1 MTQSALPN
9 LRFYP
14 LLGTTEED
22 LNAFVEK
29 CMNYPIAVNN
39 FLVYMRIRY
48 DHETEWTYLLE
59 LLYFDLETWKLTWEN
74 DWDEGQQHVEYL
86 AVMPLDDT
94 EAFPPDERARVA
106 EYRGGTLDQLLKGVS
121 KNDNND

>member
-1 MTQSALPN
+1 MTQSVLPN

-22 LNAFVEK
+22 LNAFVK
-29 CMNYPIAVNN
+29 RCMDDPIDIDD
-39 FLVYMRIRY
+39 FIVYMRIRY
-48 DHETEWTYLLE
+48 DHETEWLYLLE
-59 LLYFDLETWKLTWEN
+59 PLFFDFDTWRPTWEN

-94 EAFPPDERARVA
+94 EALPSDERARVA